1 MNGQKRLFC
10 TVVTDFDG
18 TLESPVIFHINA
30 ITMDHAE
37 TCAREQLVELGY
49 EDSELD
55 DMFDM
60 FTFEV
65 SATDIIEA

>member
-1 MNGQKRLFC
+1 MKRLFC

-18 TLESPVIFHINA
+18 TLESPVIFHIKA

-37 TCAREQLVELGY
+37 ACAREQLVELGY

-55 DMFDM
+55 DLFDM
-60 FTFEV
+60 FTFPV
-65 SATDIIEA
+65 QDGDIIEA

>member
-1 MNGQKRLFC
+1 MKRLFC

-18 TLESPVIFHINA
+18 TLDSPIIFHIKA
-30 ITMDHAE
+30 ITMEKAE
-37 TCAREQLVELGY
+37 ECAREQLVEYGY

-55 DMFDM
+55 DLFET

-65 SATDIIEA
+65 GEADIIEA

>member
-1 MNGQKRLFC
+1 MKIEKRLFC

-37 TCAREQLVELGY
+37 RCAREQLVELGY

-55 DMFDM
+55 DTFDM

-65 SATDIIEA
+65 SEADIIDA